1 MGQWLRTLAVLS
13 RELGSS
19 PRTNM
24 AIHSLSDYL
33 EWQWK
38 WALWVLWLIA
48 FLKLFS
54 RMGNSK

>member
-1 MGQWLRTLAVLS
+1 MGQWLRALAVLS
-13 RELGSS
+13 GDLGSS

-33 EWQWK
+33 EWQWN
-38 WALWVLWLIA
+38 VA